1 MVQAD
6 EHNELFQLAARFV
19 RQTARHVFL
28 TGKAGTGK
36 TTFLRHLAKTTSK
49 NLVITAPTGVAAIHA
64 GGVTLHSF
72 FQLPFGPYMP
82 EGADPFGQQYGS
94 EVTDRHSLFRN
105 IRFNQEKRELI
116 RELELLVIDEV
127 SMMRCDMLDA
137 LDAILRHFRKQP
149 YLPFGGVQV
158 LYVGDLYQLP
168 PVVKN
173 EDWDILGSVYEH
185 PFFFAAKVVKQAPP
199 LYIELKKNYR
209 QNEQTFIDLLNRVRN
224 NIVTAADLETLNS
237 RFNRNFQPPANQKYI
252 TITTHNSRADVIN
265 RDELRKLRGK
275 QTTFAG
281 IVEGE
286 FSDKALPT
294 DMNLEL
300 KEGAQVMLIKND
312 SGTERRYFN
321 GKLAVVERINGDTI
335 TLSFEND
342 DPPLELKKETWY
354 NVRYTLNKS
363 ANHIEEE
370 VMGSFTQ
377 YPIRLAWAITIHKS
391 QGLTFERVIIDAGAS
406 FAAGQVYVAL
416 SRCTTLNGI
425 VLYSR
430 ILPASIATDERV
442 IAFANREAAQH
453 ELEQLLPE
461 EEKRYRDQQIVKRF
475 DLSKIEFY
483 TESFLELVPGKKLPD
498 QAAAMQCAVK
508 MNDTAR
514 QITVTAGKFRQQL
527 EHLIDN
533 TTEEDRT
540 ALIVER
546 GKKAVDYFS
555 NLLVNEIIIP
565 LQQHLQTLKHVSKV
579 KKYLVET
586 ANLETELVKQLV
598 NLTKTGYGDI
608 PFCDDPDLWLQ
619 KLVKN
624 EEKPV
629 VTKGRVVK
637 GASQKESLDLY
648 REGKTI
654 AEIAGMRQLTEG
666 TIGGHLAAFVRTG
679 EVLVE
684 ELVSPEKIKQ
694 ILPLMEQHDSQS
706 LTPLK
711 EQLGD
716 EFSFA
721 EIRAVFNHYQRQKEL
736 ELQKKNG

>member
-19 RQTARHVFL
+19 KQTGRHVFL

-36 TTFLRHLAKTTSK
+36 TTFLRHLAKTTAK

-72 FQLPFGPYMP
+72 FQLPFGPYLP
-82 EGADPFGQQYGS
+82 EGADYFGQQHGS
-94 EVTDRHSLFRN
+94 EVTDRHTLFRN
-105 IRFNQEKRELI
+105 IRVSHEKRDLM

-168 PVVKN
+168 PVAKK
-173 EDWDILGSVYEH
+173 EDWDILGAVYEH
-185 PFFFAAKVVKQAPP
+185 PFFFAAKVVQQAPP

-224 NIVTAADLETLNS
+224 NIVTHADLETLN
-237 RFNRNFQPPANQKYI
+237 NRYDRSFEPPFNQKYI
-252 TITTHNSRADVIN
+252 TLTTHNARADVIN
-265 RDELRKLRGK
+265 RDELNKLRGSGK
-275 QTTFAG
+275 TFNG
-281 IVEGE
+281 IIEGE

-312 SGTERRYFN
+312 SGTERRFFN
-321 GKLAVVERINGDTI
+321 GKLAVVERISGDSI

-342 DPPLELKKETWY
+342 EPPLELKKETWY
-354 NVRYTLNKS
+354 NVRYTLNKD

-370 VMGSFTQ
+370 IMGSFTQ

-391 QGLTFERVIIDAGAS
+391 QGLTFQRVIIDAGAS

-430 ILPASIATDERV
+430 IQPASIATDERV
-442 IAFANREAAQH
+442 IAFANKEAAQH
-453 ELEQLLPE
+453 ELEDILLD

-483 TESFLELVPGKKLPD
+483 TDSFLELVPGKKLPD
-498 QAAAMQCAVK
+498 QQAAMLCAVK
-508 MNDTAR
+508 MNDAAR
-514 QITVTAGKFRQQL
+514 QLSLTAGKFRQQL
-527 EHLIDN
+527 EQLIDN
-533 TTEEDRT
+533 APGEDKP
-540 ALIVER
+540 ALIADR
-546 GKKAVDYFS
+546 GRKAVEYFS
-555 NLLVNEIIIP
+555 NILVNEIILP
-565 LQQHLQTLKHVSKV
+565 LQNHLQSLKHVAKI
-579 KKYLVET
+579 KKYLSEAVDI
-586 ANLETELVKQLV
+586 ETELVKQLV
-598 NLTKTGYGDI
+598 SITKISYGDI
-608 PFCDDPDLWLQ
+608 PFCDDPEIWLQ
-619 KLVKN
+619 KLVRN
-624 EEKPV
+624 EADKPT
-629 VTKGRVVK
+629 VTKGRPPK

-648 REGKTI
+648 KEGKTI
-654 AEIAGMRQLTEG
+654 AEIAGMRQLAEG

-679 EVLVE
+679 EISVE
-684 ELVSPEKIKQ
+684 ELVSAEKIAQ
-694 ILPLMEQHDSQS
+694 ILPRIEQLDSQA
-706 LTPLK
+706 LAPLK
-711 EQLGD
+711 AEMGD
-716 EFSFA
+716 NYSFH
-721 EIRAVFNHYQRQKEL
+721 EIRAVFNHYQRLKEL
-736 ELQKKNG
+736 EQKQAE

>member
-19 RQTARHVFL
+19 KQTGRHVFL

-72 FQLPFGPYMP
+72 FQLPFGPYLP
-82 EGADPFGQQYGS
+82 EGADPFGPQHGS
-94 EVTDRHSLFRN
+94 EVTDRHTLFRN
-105 IRFNQEKRELI
+105 IRFSQEKRELL

-137 LDAILRHFRKQP
+137 LDALLRHFRKQP

-168 PVVKN
+168 PVVKK

-185 PFFFAAKVVKQAPP
+185 PFFFAAKVVQQAPP

-209 QNEQTFIDLLNRVRN
+209 QNEQTFIELLNRVRN
-224 NIVTAADLETLNS
+224 NIVTGKDMDTLNS
-237 RFNRNFQPPANQKYI
+237 RYDRNFQPPANQKYI
-252 TITTHNSRADVIN
+252 TLTTHNARADVIN
-265 RDELRKLRGK
+265 RDELNKLRGYGK
-275 QTTFAG
+275 TFSG
-281 IVEGE
+281 IIEGE

-312 SGTERRYFN
+312 SGTERRFFN
-321 GKLAVVERINGDTI
+321 GKLAVVERINGDSI

-354 NVRYTLNKS
+354 NVRYTLNR
-363 ANHIEEE
+363 ATNRIEEE

-391 QGLTFERVIIDAGAS
+391 QGLTFERVVIDAGAS
-406 FAAGQVYVAL
+406 FAPGQVYVAL

-430 ILPASIATDERV
+430 IHAASIATDERV

-453 ELEQLLPE
+453 ELEHILIE
-461 EEKRYRDQQIVKRF
+461 EEKRYRDQQVVKRF
-475 DLSKIEFY
+475 DMSKIEFY

-498 QAAAMQCAVK
+498 TDVAMQCAVQVNNAAK
-508 MNDTAR
+508 ELSL
-514 QITVTAGKFRQQL
+514 TAGKFRNQL
-527 EHLIDN
+527 EKLVDQSSEQDN
-533 TTEEDRT
+533 S

-546 GKKAVDYFS
+546 GKKAVEYFS
-555 NLLVNEIIIP
+555 NILVNEIILP
-565 LQQHLQTLKHVSKV
+565 LQQHLQTLKHVARI
-579 KKYLVET
+579 KKYMMET
-586 ANLETELVKQLV
+586 GEIEAGLVKQLEQI
-598 NLTKTGYGDI
+598 TRISYGHI
-608 PFCDDPDLWLQ
+608 LFCDDPNSWLQ
-619 KLVKN
+619 KLVRD

-629 VTKGRVVK
+629 AVKGRAVK
-637 GASQKESLDLY
+637 GASQKESLDLFK
-648 REGKTI
+648 EGKTI
-654 AEIAGMRQLTEG
+654 MEIARLRQLAEG
-666 TIGGHLAAFVRTG
+666 TVGGHLAAFVRTG
-679 EVLVE
+679 EIAVE
-684 ELVSPEKIKQ
+684 ELVSPEKIAQ
-694 ILPLMEQHDSQS
+694 ILPHVEKADVQS
-706 LTPLK
+706 LSPIK

-716 EFSFA
+716 QFSFT
-721 EIRAVFNHYQRQKEL
+721 EIRAVFNHFQRLKEL
-736 ELQKKNG
+736 EQQQTGN